1 MFVTR
6 FEVGNI
12 SCKAFTDL
20 FTTNYNV
27 DARDKVG
34 VITNYIVNDR
44 FTRRSLRK
52 VTIKVS
58 YTLWYDAIRKKSS
71 TATHRGFL
79 AKTYTNAS

>member
-34 VITNYIVNDR
+34 VVTNYIVNDR
-44 FTRRSLRK
+44 FTRRS
-52 VTIKVS
+52 S
-58 YTLWYDAIRKKSS
+58 KKGNDQGII
-71 TATHRGFL
+71 HFVV
-79 AKTYTNAS
+79 

>member
-1 MFVTR
+1 MLVTR

-44 FTRRSLRK
+44 FTRRRSF
-52 VTIKVS
+52 
-58 YTLWYDAIRKKSS
+58 KKGDDQGII
-71 TATHRGFL
+71 HFVV
-79 AKTYTNAS
+79 